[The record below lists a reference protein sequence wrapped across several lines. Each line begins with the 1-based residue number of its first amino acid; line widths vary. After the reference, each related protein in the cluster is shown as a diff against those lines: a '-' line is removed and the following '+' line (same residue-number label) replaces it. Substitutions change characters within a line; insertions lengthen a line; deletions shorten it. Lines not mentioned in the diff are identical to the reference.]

1 MRTVATIAAASV
13 SARDVR
19 FGGGTWGADGHDGG
33 CGGNAQLSKL
43 PTGGPL
49 SLIDN
54 HGASPVLSI
63 ALHFSDCQC

>member
-1 MRTVATIAAASV
+1 MIAATRV
-13 SARDVR
+13 SARAVR
-19 FGGGTWGADGHDGG
+19 LGGGTWGADGHDGG

-49 SLIDN
+49 SLMND

-63 ALHFSDCQC
+63 ALHVSGCRC